1 VTNVSLRQRRLR
13 DGDLV
18 RSIVTGKHYV
28 IHGWHEADGRIV
40 FYKAHHISD
49 RLIENTFLPRQLET
63 LTAREKAALIKRM
76 KAGNFHEV
84 PVHRA
89 ARRRSQA

>member
-1 VTNVSLRQRRLR
+1 MTNVSLRQRRLR

-18 RSIVTGKHYV
+18 RSIVTGQHYV
-28 IHGWHEADGRIV
+28 IHGWFEWDGHIV

-49 RLIENTFLPRQLET
+49 RLVEHTFLPRQLET
-63 LTAREKAALIKRM
+63 LTAREKAALIKKM
-76 KAGNFHEV
+76 KAGNFNEV
-84 PVHRA
+84 PVRRA